1 MIAVPFPLIIA
12 EFVIFWLAV
21 QKFGFLTT
29 LEIYFLPCL
38 LGVLI
43 MNFVGRAA
51 ILNFQGAATKGQMP
65 GNKILHSVA
74 IFISGIL
81 FLIPSFFSRI
91 FAVILFLP
99 GLRHFVLWRFKS
111 YLARKISV
119 GAGKAFSFGA
129 GGPFSF
135 GGGSSGFRYTDFR
148 QQQGHYQDVNGHN
161 EEVEMSDEREVS
173 EAEVLDVTPLE
184 VTHQGRTKKD

>member
-38 LGVLI
+38 LGILI

-51 ILNFQGAATKGQMP
+51 ISNFQGAATNGQIP
-65 GNKILHSVA
+65 GKKILNSVA
-74 IFISGIL
+74 IFISGLL

-99 GLRHFVLWRFKS
+99 GLRHFALWRFKS
-111 YLARKISV
+111 YMARKISE
-119 GAGKAFSFGA
+119 GAGNAFSFEA

-135 GGGSSGFRYTDFR
+135 GGGASGFRYYNFR
-148 QQQGHYQDVNGHN
+148 QQQGHYQDASGQN
-161 EEVEMSDEREVS
+161 EEVEMNAEREVS
-173 EAEVLDVTPLE
+173 EADILDVTPME
-184 VTHQGRTKKD
+184 VTHQERIKKD

>member
-1 MIAVPFPLIIA
+1 MLAIPFPLIIT
-12 EFVIFWLAV
+12 EFLIFWLAV

-29 LEIYFLPCL
+29 LAIYFLPCL
-38 LGVLI
+38 LGVFI

-51 ILNFQGAATKGQMP
+51 ILSFQGAAINGQIP
-65 GNKILHSVA
+65 GKKILHSVA
-74 IFISGIL
+74 IFISGLL

-99 GLRHFVLWRFKS
+99 GLRHFVLWRFKN
-111 YLARKISV
+111 YMARKINE

-135 GGGSSGFRYTDFR
+135 GGGTSGFRYYDFR
-148 QQQGHYQDVNGHN
+148 QQQGHYQGMSGQK
-161 EEVEMSDEREVS
+161 EEVEISNEREVS
-173 EAEVLDVTPLE
+173 EADILDVTPLE
-184 VTHQGRTKKD
+184 VTHQDRIKKD